1 MLASYLHQ
9 AGEEHSIDKCVFVDV
24 AKFTL
29 GSHESVREGD
39 G

>member
-9 AGEEHSIDKCVFVDV
+9 TGEEHSIDRCVFGDI

-29 GSHESVREGD
+29 GSLESVREGD